1 MTEYIRLVGAEAVQS
16 AANRMVEAAHTMSSA
31 ASNLDSV
38 LERHQRWMDNY
49 FADVLDNMRSGA
61 L

>member
-38 LERHQRWMDNY
+38 LERHQRWMDDWLQR
-49 FADVLDNMRSGA
+49 FADLLEHKS
-61 L
+61 